1 MSILSDNMG
10 EGGVLGRSVFKAALL
25 ATLALASQD
34 RAQTQA
40 QAAHTLALD
49 AAQAGAVIDRDVFG
63 QFAEMLGE
71 GVYGG
76 IWVGRDSKIPNV
88 RGIRSDVVQ
97 ALRALK
103 VPVVR
108 WPGGCYADQYHWR
121 DGVGPAADRRARLNA
136 FWGGTLEP
144 NTFGTDEFMD
154 FLGQIGSEAYL
165 SVNLGSGTVQEAAD
179 WLEYMTAAQPTA
191 LAKARAANGH
201 KAPYRVKYLG
211 LGNESWGCGGPMT
224 AEAYVERMKL
234 FSSFVKNDNPAQ
246 MGNPLQPNPEA
257 TRRIAVGPGDEKTA
271 AYAEAVMKEWSSHT
285 PYDRDIEGLSMHYYT
300 LTGPY
305 PMTDAATGFGEKEYA
320 AFIKKTYG
328 LDDAIAAQSAIM
340 DKYDPG
346 KKVGLVVDE
355 WGNWL
360 KPMAGSKAQVLKQQN
375 SLRDAITASLSLD
388 IFARH
393 ADRVRM
399 ANIAQMVN
407 VIQSMVLTDGPRMV
421 LTPTYHVFRMY
432 VPFQDAQV
440 IPVKLAQGEYRFGD
454 IVTPQVDAIAARA
467 KDGKVWLALTNI
479 DPNRP
484 IEVDATVQGVQVSRA
499 TGEMLTAP
507 TVDAVNTFDAPA
519 TVAPRPYSATAS
531 GDHLTLLLPPKSV
544 TVVHLDP

>member
-1 MSILSDNMG
+1 
-10 EGGVLGRSVFKAALL
+10 VFKVALFAAL
-25 ATLALASQD
+25 AIAG
-34 RAQTQA
+34 QA
-40 QAAHTLALD
+40 QAQATHTLVLD
-49 AAQAGAVIDRDVFG
+49 ASQAGPVINRDIFG

-71 GVYGG
+71 GIYGSV
-76 IWVGRDSKIPNV
+76 WVGPDSKIPNV

-97 ALRALK
+97 ALRAIK

-121 DGVGPAADRRARLNA
+121 DGVGPATGRRARLNA

-165 SVNLGSGTVQEAAD
+165 SVNVGSGTVQEAAD
-179 WLEYMTAAQPTA
+179 WLEYMTADQPTA
-191 LAKARAANGH
+191 LAQERAAGGH

-234 FSSFVKNDNPAQ
+234 FSGFVKDLNPAQ
-246 MGNPLQPNPEA
+246 VGNPLNPNPDA
-257 TRRIAVGPGDEKTA
+257 MRRIAVGPGDEKTA
-271 AYAEAVMKEWSSHT
+271 AYAEAVMKEWSTHT

-328 LDDAIAAQSAIM
+328 LDEAIAQQSAVM
-340 DKYDPG
+340 DKYDPD
-346 KKVGLVVDE
+346 KKVSLVVDE

-360 KPMAGSKAQVLKQQN
+360 KPMPGAKVLKQQN

-421 LTPTYHVFRMY
+421 LTPTYYVFRMY
-432 VPFQDAQV
+432 APFQDAQV
-440 IPVKLAQGEYRFGD
+440 IPLKLDPGEYRFGE
-454 IVTPQVDAIAARA
+454 ITTPQVDGIAARA

-479 DPNRP
+479 DPNRSV
-484 IEVDATVQGVQVSRA
+484 EVDATVQGVHAQRA
-499 TGEMLTAP
+499 VGEVLTAQA
-507 TVDAVNTFDAPA
+507 VDAVNTFDAPA
-519 TVAPRPYSATAS
+519 TITPKAYGAEATN
-531 GDHLTLLLPPKSV
+531 DRLTLRLPPKSV
-544 TVVHLDP
+544 VVVRLDP